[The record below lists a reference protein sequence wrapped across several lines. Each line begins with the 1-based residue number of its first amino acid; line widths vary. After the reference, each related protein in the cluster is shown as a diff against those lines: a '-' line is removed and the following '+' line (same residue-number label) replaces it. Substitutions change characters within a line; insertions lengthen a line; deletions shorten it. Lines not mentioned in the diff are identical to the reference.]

1 MGVVYAMN
9 FLVAAS
15 KEAEL
20 EHEEALT
27 LMRGHDGASAMRRGR
42 HVLEA
47 A

>member
-27 LMRGHDGASAMRRGR
+27 LMRGASAMRRGR
-42 HVLEA
+42 HVLETA